1 VSTHAGVGQGGVDQV
16 WVDAVAAAEA
26 APALTQ
32 AQADQLAV
40 ALVPWLSEFRRQLA
54 KSALDIESADQRRA
68 A

>member
-1 VSTHAGVGQGGVDQV
+1 MSTPDGSGQGAVDQV
-16 WVDAVAAAEA
+16 WVDAVAAAQA

-32 AQADQLAV
+32 AQADELAV

-54 KSALDIESADQRRA
+54 KSHLDIEGSDQRRA